1 VEENHNTDP
10 ANLQQ
15 LKLRFAGCFGPI
27 CLLQPVER
35 AADGVYIED
44 WLGIGLSGLKGSGEK
59 TTDRISKTYRDCERL
74 SPTVLVG
81 YIDDLLVPN
90 QVSK

>member
-15 LKLRFAGCFGPI
+15 LKLRFAGCFGRI
-27 CLLQPVER
+27 CLLHPVER

-44 WLGIGLSGLKGSGEK
+44 WLGIGLSGLKGRGEK
-59 TTDRISKTYRDCERL
+59 
-74 SPTVLVG
+74 
-81 YIDDLLVPN
+81 N
-90 QVSK
+90 N

>member
-35 AADGVYIED
+35 AADPVLIKD
-44 WLGIGLSGLKGSGEK
+44 WERSVIQDRKAAGRT
-59 TTDRISKTYRDCERL
+59 TTDGISKTYKDCERL
-74 SPTVLVG
+74 TPSVLVE

-90 QVSK
+90 QVSQ